1 MEIYDYFANFL
12 FGNIIII
19 LDLLRYQCYNEYN
32 HYHKLTSGSLFY
44 LNNKNIQIERVIMHD
59 LIEHRVIKLELR
71 VQDHAEELKKLQD
84 ISTDLRNSLSGIE
97 KSLNQIKYLAMGAVL
112 VVLTQSMGITSVL
125 KLIVGL

>member
-1 MEIYDYFANFL
+1 
-12 FGNIIII
+12 
-19 LDLLRYQCYNEYN
+19 
-32 HYHKLTSGSLFY
+32 
-44 LNNKNIQIERVIMHD
+44 MHD

-84 ISTDLRNSLSGIE
+84 ISTDLRKSLSGIE

-112 VVLTQSMGITSVL
+112 VVITQSMGIASVL